1 MKYSQPLWS
10 YKQLIMKA
18 ETHMLSHLCGIP
30 LTVKVKMN
38 SLINEPQTLIENWRK
53 SFFKE

>member
-18 ETHMLSHLCGIP
+18 ETHMLSHLRGIP
-30 LTVKVKMN
+30 LYSKRE
-38 SLINEPQTLIENWRK
+38 NEQPNQWASNFNRK
-53 SFFKE
+53 FKEKLL